1 MTPNGDQVFKVD
13 LDGLFISWVRPS
25 WISCLLFDWAS
36 LRFGYVFLDVMTF
49 REKIY
54 VEVSKEISFITLR
67 CWLFQCNVKINN
79 EAWLVRGFIY
89 KRCPA

>member
-1 MTPNGDQVFKVD
+1 MTPNGDQVFKGD

-25 WISCLLFDWAS
+25 LLFDWAS
-36 LRFGYVFLDVMTF
+36 LRFEYAFLDVMTF

-67 CWLFQCNVKINN
+67 CWLFQRNIKIIN